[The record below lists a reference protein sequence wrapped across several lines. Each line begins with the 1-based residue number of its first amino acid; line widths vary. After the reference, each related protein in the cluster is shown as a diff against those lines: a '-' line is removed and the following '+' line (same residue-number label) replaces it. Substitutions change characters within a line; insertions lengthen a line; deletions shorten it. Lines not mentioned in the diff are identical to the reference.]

1 MASGTFQRPLPD
13 PEDEKKLLDIGGT
26 YVVTERQVPGGGTR
40 YINFP
45 TSDYYR
51 QGFVIIGG
59 GRSEKTGL
67 YIFNGTNSSNFH
79 VKAVLSPSSGYGSVA
94 IDTNNRL
101 KVENPQSTV
110 QNITVISTF
119 GGKPT
124 ITST

>member
-13 PEDEKKLLDIGGT
+13 PADEKKLLDFGGT
-26 YVVTERQVPGGGTR
+26 YVVTERQVAASGIR

-59 GRSEKTGL
+59 GNSGKTGL
-67 YIFNGTNSSNFH
+67 YIFNGTNNNNFH
-79 VKAVLSPSSGYGSVA
+79 VESITTPSTGSVER
-94 IDTNNRL
+94 DTNNRL
-101 KVENPQSTV
+101 KVTNGASGV
-110 QNITVISTF
+110 LNITVIATF

-124 ITST
+124 ITSS

>member
-1 MASGTFQRPLPD
+1 MATGVFDRPLPD
-13 PEDEKKLLDIGGT
+13 PTDEKSLLGLNNT
-26 YVVTERQVPGGGTR
+26 YVITERQVAGGGVR

-59 GRSEKTGL
+59 GSSAKTGL

-79 VKAVLSPSSGYGSVA
+79 VEAITAPSAGGVER
-94 IDTNNRL
+94 DTNNRL
-101 KVENPQSTV
+101 KVTNGPSAV
-110 QNITVISTF
+110 LNITVISTF
-119 GGKPT
+119 GDKPT

>member
-13 PEDEKKLLDIGGT
+13 PADEKKLLDIGGT
-26 YVVTERQVPGGGTR
+26 YIVTERQVPGGGTR

-59 GRSEKTGL
+59 GLAAKTGL
-67 YIFNGTNSSNFH
+67 YIFNGTNSSNLH
-79 VKAVLSPSSGYGSVA
+79 VEAILSPTSGYGSVA
-94 IDTNNRL
+94 IDTTNRL
-101 KVENPQSTV
+101 KVTNPLSTV